1 MPLPELKAVPL
12 LELKPLPLPE
22 LDAMPSPRLEAM
34 PFPLPSLA
42 GHFPELEEPLAPPPS
57 ASICSYLV
65 SHESLSL
72 FIWSILIFLQVYIR
86 LDPICW

>member
-34 PFPLPSLA
+34 SFPLPSLA
-42 GHFPELEEPLAPPPS
+42 GHFPELEEPLAPPPPLFAVTWS
-57 ASICSYLV
+57 V
-65 SHESLSL
+65 TTVLSL